1 MVEFLKRLTH
11 NSWLASKFLVATSIT
26 VAISAVAIP
35 LALLAFPFIIAK
47 EDRSF
52 WPIIFYPFFL
62 IFGTIAGAVHTTIM
76 LYKLYNAGA
85 RAFNAQPPISEE
97 IPTADT
103 EYTYRPESTSIYEKA
118 MDMSKSVLK
127 YALFPL
133 YMVGMAVKK
142 IVMDI
147 AFPSNFYNQHIKP
160 ELENKISKEYNKQI
174 ISINMPDN
182 IKLHTCEY
190 SLKTSAENDAIDQNK
205 PHIIYF
211 GGNMARYEHYLPKMI
226 DDAKNYN
233 AKVIGFHHSFYG
245 KSGKIMPDGTIRHI
259 AITSTSMLV
268 EEGIAQVQ
276 RLLHNNVPAN
286 NITLYGHSMGG
297 AIATLVAAHFN
308 ERNIPVKIF
317 NDRSFS
323 NCTDYVMGQFEPKAK
338 KFSFISHLVRPIVEV
353 ILKLTDWNLD
363 AGKSFHK
370 IPKENRQYTVARNKN
385 DAMPVYEEREKLGSY
400 TIASDDIIPYAA
412 SIHRVP
418 EIRQERKAAKK
429 NAPLPRIEA
438 SMSTQNGDCHKFF
451 LKAGITKHIYVQREY
466 EKPQG
471 EYYTATE
478 TRSLNNAQ
486 SSELQNKAG
495 KTAEEFFGDFVQSK
509 PH

>member
-1 MVEFLKRLTH
+1 MVEFLKRLIR
-11 NSWLASKFLVATSIT
+11 NSWLAFKFLVVMSI
-26 VAISAVAIP
+26 AAVAIP
-35 LALLAFPFIIAK
+35 LTLLATPFILAK
-47 EDRSF
+47 QARSF
-52 WPIIFYPFFL
+52 WPIIFYPFSL
-62 IFGTIAGAVHTTIM
+62 IFGIIAGAVHTTIM

-85 RAFNAQPPISEE
+85 KAFKAQPPISEE

-103 EYTYRPESTSIYEKA
+103 EYTYRPESKSIYEKT
-118 MDMSKSVLK
+118 MDMGRSVLK

-147 AFPSNFYNQHIKP
+147 AFPSDFDSQHIVP
-160 ELENKISKEYNKQI
+160 GLENRISKEYNKKI

-182 IKLHTCEY
+182 VKLHTCEY
-190 SLKTSAENDAIDQNK
+190 SLKNSTENDATETCDHSK

-211 GGNMARYEHYLPKMI
+211 GGNMVRYEDYLSGMI

-245 KSGKIMPDGTIRHI
+245 KSGKMMPDGTLRHI
-259 AITSTSMLV
+259 TVTSTSILV
-268 EEGIAQVQ
+268 EEGIAQVH
-276 RLLHNNVPAN
+276 RLLDNNVPAN

-317 NDRSFS
+317 NDRAFS
-323 NCTDYVMGQFEPKAK
+323 NCTDYVMGKFEPKAK

-363 AGKSFHK
+363 AGKAFHK

-385 DAMPVYEEREKLGSY
+385 DAMPDYENREQLNTY

-429 NAPLPRIEA
+429 NVPIVKIE
-438 SMSTQNGDCHKFF
+438 SSSVMPSGDCHKFF
-451 LKAGITKHIYVQREY
+451 LKSGITKHFYVQREY
-466 EKPQG
+466 EKPRG

-478 TRSLNNAQ
+478 TRSLNNAER
-486 SSELQNKAG
+486 SELQNKAG